1 MQVRSGRQRL
11 AKANRIIAYFAP
23 NYKKMPL
30 HMHEK
35 ANRAAAAYRSVR
47 QNAPVCGDNCYTPGN
62 EFAALLQCAL
72 DGVFNA
78 AAAGGLARHGH
89 ALDIVFTQDGGELFR
104 VVALIQL
111 GASDERYAAADE
123 ILVKRTVGV
132 RGAVRRDEQRRA
144 P

>member
-1 MQVRSGRQRL
+1 
-11 AKANRIIAYFAP
+11 
-23 NYKKMPL
+23 MPL

-78 AAAGGLARHGH
+78 AAAGDLHARHGH
-89 ALDIVFTQDGGELFR
+89 ALDIVFTQDGGELLDR
-104 VVALIQL
+104 KSVV
-111 GASDERYAAADE
+111 
-123 ILVKRTVGV
+123 
-132 RGAVRRDEQRRA
+132 
-144 P
+144 